1 MTRLDS
7 VGGNIPR
14 ERTTGRRGTRK
25 GRNKYKERE
34 RERERV
40 TKVGRPEEIGRRPNL
55 RQRRAKRLLKKEDEA
70 NGLRERHR

>member
-1 MTRLDS
+1 MKELLADE
-7 VGGNIPR
+7 GR
-14 ERTTGRRGTRK
+14 ERGGISIK
-25 GRNKYKERE
+25 RE
-34 RERERV
+34 RKRERV